1 MALKHYSVPFVTCP
15 KWGNEIEGI
24 VLNRVCIL
32 GTFCPKHGQG
42 FKLSAA
48 HLDIQVLVEYPQER
62 GGGGA
67 LPGIFTLELEEIREV
82 LFPKAV
88 HRGENGTWERKKSR
102 TWKPLCRRTWV
113 HFHLMKLNADWI
125 SWGIVMEMPFN
136 HVIPYICYSQC
147 ALILCCSIWSPF
159 QRDRAVVTL
168 IALCTSMNGK

>member
-1 MALKHYSVPFVTCP
+1 MALKHYSVPFVICP
-15 KWGNEIEGI
+15 KWENEIEGI

-32 GTFCPKHGQG
+32 GTFCPKQGQG

-48 HLDIQVLVEYPQER
+48 HLDIQVLVEYPQE
-62 GGGGA
+62 GGGICRA
-67 LPGIFTLELEEIREV
+67 FLPWSWRKWGRFYFQKLYTDG
-82 LFPKAV
+82 K
-88 HRGENGTWERKKSR
+88 NGTWERKKSR

-113 HFHLMKLNADWI
+113 HFLLMKLNADWI

-147 ALILCCSIWSPF
+147 ALILCCSMWSPF